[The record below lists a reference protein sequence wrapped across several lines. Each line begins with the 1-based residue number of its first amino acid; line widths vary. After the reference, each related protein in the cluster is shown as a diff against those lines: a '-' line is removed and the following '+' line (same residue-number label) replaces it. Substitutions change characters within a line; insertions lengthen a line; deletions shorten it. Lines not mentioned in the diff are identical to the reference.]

1 MSKSRICTNKNEELS
16 ILSFIEESND
26 MHSMINPNFEDAI
39 NGNELTSFQDAFS
52 MIAKP
57 NAMSKFPIKKTQFV
71 ELDIDLDD

>member
-1 MSKSRICTNKNEELS
+1 
-16 ILSFIEESND
+16 
-26 MHSMINPNFEDAI
+26 
-39 NGNELTSFQDAFS
+39 